1 MSSTVIDERPLVDD
15 VVKAL
20 TSNPEGDEN
29 AVLDVRGQMQ
39 RAADEF
45 DRRTAEAF
53 GKALVDSLCEDPG
66 DTRRLEALL
75 ILGLAH
81 PRILEKYQVSLA
93 AEGRR
98 LCVLLENDG
107 EVERARGLLEVL
119 VTHLPEERSLQ
130 QDLSSMMRRAGDVDE
145 LIDRCLE
152 HADEAV
158 RGGRPMD
165 AIPWLQEILLHDQT
179 RRDVARMIR
188 DLRYQEMANR
198 VRVKRRNRLA
208 LLLIVISTA
217 LSALFVRE
225 HHITGEYEA
234 LPPLAMEDAGALDAR
249 LAGID
254 TLIADNRFWLGMFKV
269 YEERSEL
276 QRQKDRIEAR
286 LAEKERLRIKRVGQR
301 QAMAEAARLRG
312 LDFVDQGDFRTALG
326 HLKRSLDLSTPE
338 WDQRQRVTADVT
350 AIEKLLAERN

>member
-1 MSSTVIDERPLVDD
+1 MSSTETEERPLVDD
-15 VVKAL
+15 VVEAL
-20 TSNPEGDEN
+20 TGPGGEETVD
-29 AVLDVRGQMQ
+29 LDLLEQME
-39 RAADEF
+39 RAAEEV
-45 DRRTAEAF
+45 DRRTASAF
-53 GKALVDSLCEDPG
+53 AKALVDSLSEDPG

-81 PRILEKYQVSLA
+81 PRILERYQVSLA

-107 EVERARGLLEVL
+107 ELERARSLLELL
-119 VTHLPEERSLQ
+119 VSHLPDDRTLQ
-130 QDLSSMMRRAGDVDE
+130 QDLSSMMRRTGDVDE
-145 LIDRCLE
+145 LIDRCLQR
-152 HADEAV
+152 ADEAV
-158 RGGRPMD
+158 RTGRPMD

-198 VRVKRRNRLA
+198 ARIKRRNRLA
-208 LLLIVISTA
+208 LLLVVVSTT

-225 HHITGEYEA
+225 HHISGEYEA
-234 LPPLAMEDAGALDAR
+234 LPPLSSDDTGTLDAR

-254 TLIADNRFWLGMFKV
+254 TLIADNRFWLGMFSV

-276 QRQKDRIEAR
+276 QRQKDRIEAK
-286 LAEKERLRIKRVGQR
+286 LAEEERTRIQRIGQR

-312 LDFVDQGDFRTALG
+312 LDFVDQGDYRTALG
-326 HLKRSLDLSTPE
+326 HLKRSLDLSTSD
-338 WDQRQRVTADVT
+338 WGQRERVTADVA
-350 AIEKLLAERN
+350 AIEKLLSGRN